1 MTDHRNNQ
9 SPNTNT
15 QNRVKLLPR
24 DTNAAIR
31 DVMDTIDV
39 LGKLYAAE
47 TQALHKTDTH
57 TFLAM
62 QDKKIEAAHTY
73 EMHMAQMMARKGELS
88 KADPGLKNNL
98 KALHRD
104 FSELSRKN
112 IEAIERMQ
120 RCTERLGNTIRNAAI
135 RDARNQRTFSYEGT
149 GAFSNQAQKKIVSS
163 GISETA

>member
-1 MTDHRNNQ
+1 
-9 SPNTNT
+9 
-15 QNRVKLLPR
+15 
-24 DTNAAIR
+24 
-31 DVMDTIDV
+31 
-39 LGKLYAAE
+39 
-47 TQALHKTDTH
+47 
-57 TFLAM
+57 
-62 QDKKIEAAHTY
+62 
-73 EMHMAQMMARKGELS
+73 MMARKGELS

-135 RDARNQRTFSYEGT
+135 RDARNQRTFNYEGT

>member
-9 SPNTNT
+9 SSGAKA
-15 QNRVKLLPR
+15 QNRMKRLPR

-31 DVMDTIDV
+31 DVMETIDV
-39 LGKLYAAE
+39 LGKVYAAE

-57 TFLAM
+57 TFLAI
-62 QDKKIEAAHTY
+62 QSKKIEAAHNY
-73 EMHMAQMMARKGELS
+73 EMLMGQMMARKGELS
-88 KADPGLKNNL
+88 KADPSLKNSL
-98 KALHRD
+98 KALHKD
-104 FSELSRKN
+104 FSDLSQKN

-149 GAFSNQAQKKIVSS
+149 GAFSNNAQKRVVSS
-163 GISETA
+163 GLSETV